1 MLHEIFR
8 LNSICP
14 RLPAGATEATLTS
27 YARPRNEML
36 ADGGRWAV
44 LILPGGGYRLT
55 AYGEG
60 EPVALRFLAEG
71 VQAFVLNYS
80 VAPDLWPQ
88 AFLETAA
95 ALAWI
100 RDHADNYGIRP
111 NRIALCGFS
120 AGGHLAGCLANLW
133 TDPLIGEAL
142 GLDPQAV
149 RPDRAILCYPVISAA
164 HDTRS
169 GTLRTLAGEGE
180 PPQKLSLEKSVTPD
194 NPPTFLWST
203 WEDGTVPVRNTLLY
217 ASALLDA
224 GVPCEAHI
232 FEKGPHAMGTATG
245 ESVWTEDH
253 SNAHAAS
260 WMDLCLD
267 WLKEEQ

>member
-1 MLHEIFR
+1 MLHEIFPLR
-8 LNSICP
+8 AICP
-14 RLPAGATEATLTS
+14 RLPPGATEATLTT
-27 YARPRNEML
+27 YARPRSEMCS
-36 ADGGRWAV
+36 DTGRWAA

-60 EPVALRFLAEG
+60 EPVALRLLAEG

-80 VAPDLWPQ
+80 VAPDRWPQ

-95 ALAWI
+95 AIAWI
-100 RDHADNYGIRP
+100 RSHGARYGVP
-111 NRIALCGFS
+111 PDQIALCGFS

-133 TDPLIGEAL
+133 ADPLIEDTL
-142 GLDPQAV
+142 GLGPQAV

-164 HDTRS
+164 HDTKS
-169 GTLRTLAGEGE
+169 GTLRTLAGEE
-180 PPQKLSLEKSVTPD
+180 IPEKLSLERSVTAG

-203 WEDGTVPVRNTLLY
+203 WADGTAPVRNTLLY

-232 FEKGPHAMGTATG
+232 YEKGPHAMGTATG

-253 SNAHAAS
+253 IDAHAAT
-260 WMDLCLD
+260 WLPLCLA
-267 WLKEEQ
+267 WLKEA